1 VSTIWSARFAQITS
15 MPCTIVCPKA
25 RQADLNFNETK
36 KGKNVSKYIT
46 TPIYYVNGEAHIG
59 HAYTTFIADAMTRYE
74 KLKGEDT
81 YFLTGTDE
89 HGQKIEES
97 AQKNNKPTQ
106 EFADE
111 ISATFKDLW
120 DEFEISYDK
129 FIRTTDEEHK
139 KGVQKAFEVMY
150 AKGDIYKDFYEG
162 HYCVSCET
170 FFPETQLI
178 DGEFCPDCGRSTNIV
193 KEESYF
199 FKLSKYEDALLK
211 HYEQNP
217 NFILPRSRA
226 NEVINFVKGGL
237 RDLSVTRTSFSWGV
251 KMPASLNDD
260 KHVMYVWLDA
270 LLNYITALGYG
281 SDEANMKYWPA
292 STQFVGK
299 DILRF
304 HAIYWPAFLMSLDLP
319 LPRTIGAHGWWTRDG
334 EKMSKSK
341 GNVIAPKEVADVYGV
356 ENLRY
361 FMLREVPFGQDG
373 DFSQRAFIDRINS
386 ELSNDLGNLLN
397 RIIGMSGKYS
407 DYEIDSVDVEKYHKK
422 ELDAMHAI
430 LDSLDDFIEGLQT
443 HRYLEELWKLFA
455 IGNKA
460 IEEYAPWVKMKE
472 DKKDEALATVA
483 LVANVLA
490 KASLMLSPVMPKTS
504 AIIAD
509 ALNFEISSQSYK
521 ELIVDKKL
529 LKLFNIKKVPP
540 LFPRIEEPLMAEAPE
555 AEPNK
560 KEVQKQEAAK
570 KEEDS
575 LIEIGQFFETSLKV
589 GTIIEAEEVPKSKKL
604 LKLQVDLGEG
614 DLRQVVAGIKEF
626 YSAESLVQTQVCVV
640 ANLKPAKLMGMV
652 SEGML
657 LAAKDEDGLCLV
669 RPEKP
674 KKAGTPI
681 G

>member
-1 VSTIWSARFAQITS
+1 
-15 MPCTIVCPKA
+15 M
-25 RQADLNFNETK
+25 
-36 KGKNVSKYIT
+36 SKYIT

-59 HAYTTFIADAMTRYE
+59 HAYTTFIADTFARYNR
-74 KLKGEDT
+74 LKGEDT
-81 YFLTGTDE
+81 FFLTGTDE

-111 ISATFKDLW
+111 ISATFKNLW

-129 FIRTTDEEHK
+129 FIRTTDEDHK
-139 KGVQKAFEVMY
+139 KGVQKAFEKMY

-170 FFPETQLI
+170 FFPETQLV
-178 DGEFCPDCGRSTNIV
+178 DGEFCPDCGRSTNVV

-199 FKLSKYEDALLK
+199 FRLSNYEEKLLK
-211 HYEQNP
+211 YYEEHP
-217 NFILPRSRA
+217 EFIMPKSRA

-237 RDLSVTRTSFSWGV
+237 RDLSVTRTSFTWGV
-251 KMPASLNDD
+251 KMPASIQDD

-270 LLNYITALGYG
+270 LLNYVTALGYG
-281 SDEANMKYWPA
+281 GDEAKMNYWPA
-292 STQFVGK
+292 DIHFVGK

-319 LPRTIGAHGWWTRDG
+319 LPKHIGAHGWWTRDG

-341 GNVIAPKEVADVYGV
+341 GNVVHPKEVADAYGV

-407 DYEIDSVDVEKYHKK
+407 DFVIDSKDVEKYHAK
-422 ELDAMHAI
+422 ELEKMNTV
-430 LDSLDDFIEGLQT
+430 LDSLDTFMENFQT

-455 IGNKA
+455 IGNGV
-460 IEEYAPWVKMKE
+460 IQEYEPWVKMKNNQE
-472 DKKDEALATVA
+472 DEALATVA
-483 LVANVLA
+483 LVANILA
-490 KASLMLSPVMPKTS
+490 RAAIMLHPVMPETTK
-504 AIIAD
+504 IIAD
-509 ALNFEISSQSYK
+509 GLSFEINNESYK
-521 ELIVDKKL
+521 ELVIDKKL

-540 LFPRIEEPLMAEAPE
+540 LFPRVEEPLMTEAPK
-555 AEPNK
+555 AEPNPSKEEK
-560 KEVQKQEAAK
+560 KESK
-570 KEEDS
+570 KATSNEDN
-575 LIEIGQFFETSLKV
+575 LIEIGQFFETSLKI
-589 GTIIEAEEVPKSKKL
+589 GTVVEAEEVPKSKKL
-604 LKLQVDLGEG
+604 LKLQIDLGEES
-614 DLRQVVAGIKEF
+614 LRQVVAGIKEF
-626 YSAESLVQTQVCVV
+626 YAPQDLLNTQVCVV
-640 ANLKPAKLMGMV
+640 ANLKPAKLMGMM

-657 LAAKDEDGLCLV
+657 LAAKDEDGLCLI
-669 RPEKP
+669 RPEKS

>member
-1 VSTIWSARFAQITS
+1 
-15 MPCTIVCPKA
+15 M
-25 RQADLNFNETK
+25 
-36 KGKNVSKYIT
+36 SKYIT

-59 HAYTTFIADAMTRYE
+59 HAYTTFIADSMARYE

-97 AQKNNKPTQ
+97 AQKNFKPTQ

-111 ISATFKDLW
+111 ISAGFKNLW
-120 DEFEISYDK
+120 DDFGISYDK
-129 FIRTTDEEHK
+129 FIRTTDEDHK
-139 KGVQKAFEVMY
+139 KGVQKAFEAMY
-150 AKGDIYKDFYEG
+150 NKGDIYKDFYEG

-170 FFPETQLI
+170 FFTEMQLV
-178 DGEFCPDCGRSTNIV
+178 DGEFCPDCGRSTNII

-199 FKLSKYEDALLK
+199 FRLSKYEDALLK
-211 HYEQNP
+211 HYTDNP
-217 NFILPRSRA
+217 DFIMPRSRA

-237 RDLSVTRTSFSWGV
+237 RDLSVTRTSFTWGV
-251 KMPASLNDD
+251 KMPESIKDD

-270 LLNYITALGYG
+270 LLNYVTALGYG
-281 SDEANMKYWPA
+281 TTEENMSYWPA
-292 STQFVGK
+292 SVQFVGK

-319 LPRTIGAHGWWTRDG
+319 LPKHIGAHGWWTRDG

-341 GNVIAPKEVADVYGV
+341 GNVVSPREVADAYGV

-407 DYEIDSVDVEKYHKK
+407 DFEIDSSDVLKYHKK
-422 ELDAMHAI
+422 ELDAMNI
-430 LDSLDDFIEGLQT
+430 VLDSLDAYMENLQT
-443 HRYLEELWKLFA
+443 HRYLEELWKLFS

-460 IEEYAPWVKMKE
+460 IEEHAPWVKMKE
-472 DKKDEALATVA
+472 NRKDEALATVA
-483 LVANVLA
+483 LVANILA
-490 KASLMLSPVMPKTS
+490 KASIMLSPVMPRTTNT
-504 AIIAD
+504 IAD
-509 ALNFEISSQSYK
+509 ALNFKIDHASYI
-521 ELIVDKKL
+521 ELIQDKKL
-529 LKLFNIKKVPP
+529 LKLFNIKVVPP
-540 LFPRIEEPLMAEAPE
+540 LFPRVEEPLMAEAPLAHPNISDESAE
-555 AEPNK
+555 AET
-560 KEVQKQEAAK
+560 QSK
-570 KEEDS
+570 KEEDN

-589 GTIIEAEEVPKSKKL
+589 GVIVEAEEVPKSKKL
-604 LKLQVDLGEG
+604 LKLQVDLGEEKP
-614 DLRQVVAGIKEF
+614 RQVVAGIREF
-626 YSAESLVQTQVCVV
+626 YTAESLLNTQVCVV
-640 ANLKPAKLMGMV
+640 ANLKPTKLMGMV

-657 LAAKDEDGLCLV
+657 LAAKDEDGLCLI
-669 RPEKP
+669 RPEKL

>member
-1 VSTIWSARFAQITS
+1 
-15 MPCTIVCPKA
+15 M
-25 RQADLNFNETK
+25 
-36 KGKNVSKYIT
+36 SKYIT

-59 HAYTTFIADAMTRYE
+59 HAYTTFIADTMARYE

-111 ISATFKDLW
+111 ISATFKNLW
-120 DEFEISYDK
+120 DEFEIEYDK
-129 FIRTTDEEHK
+129 FIRTTDAEHK
-139 KGVQKAFEVMY
+139 RGVQKAFEVMY

-211 HYEQNP
+211 HYEENP
-217 NFILPRSRA
+217 EFILPRSRA
-226 NEVINFVKGGL
+226 NEVVNFVKSGL
-237 RDLSVTRTSFSWGV
+237 RDLSVTRTSFTWGV
-251 KMPASLNDD
+251 KMPESLNDD

-270 LLNYITALGYG
+270 LLNYVTALGYG
-281 SDEANMKYWPA
+281 SDEAKMAYWPA

-319 LPRTIGAHGWWTRDG
+319 LPKTIGAHGWWTRDG

-341 GNVIAPKEVADVYGV
+341 GNVISPKEVSDAYGA

-373 DFSQRAFIDRINS
+373 DFSQKAFIDRINS

-407 DYEIDSVDVEKYHKK
+407 DYAIDSKDVAKYHVK
-422 ELDAMHAI
+422 ELDAMNTV
-430 LDSLDDFIEGLQT
+430 LDSLDPLIEGLQT
-443 HRYLEELWKLFA
+443 HRYLEELWKLFT

-460 IEEYAPWVKMKE
+460 IEEYAPWAKMKE
-472 DKKDEALATVA
+472 GKEDEALATVA
-483 LVANVLA
+483 LVANILA
-490 KASLMLSPVMPKTS
+490 KASLMLSPVMPKTA

-509 ALNFEISSQSYK
+509 ALSFEISTQSYN
-521 ELIVDKKL
+521 ELVIDKKL

-540 LFPRIEEPLMAEAPE
+540 LFPRIEEPLMPEAPA

-560 KEVQKQEAAK
+560 PTEEKAEPQ
-570 KEEDS
+570 KEEKTTEGDN

-589 GTIIEAEEVPKSKKL
+589 GTVIEAQEVPKSKKL
-604 LKLQVDLGEG
+604 LKLQIDLGA
-614 DLRQVVAGIKEF
+614 DDIRQIVAGIKEF
-626 YSAESLVQTQVCVV
+626 YSAESLLNTQVCVV
-640 ANLKPAKLMGMV
+640 ANLKPAKLMGIK